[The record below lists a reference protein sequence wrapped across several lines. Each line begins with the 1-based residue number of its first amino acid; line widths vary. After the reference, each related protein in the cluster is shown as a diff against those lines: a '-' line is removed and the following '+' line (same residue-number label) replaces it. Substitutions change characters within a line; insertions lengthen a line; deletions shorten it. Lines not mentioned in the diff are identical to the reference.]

1 MLIEIVRLVGA
12 SWSIF
17 LDPPPPGHLEKVIQ
31 DFQFGLSDL
40 HLLSAFYFLFFFFFF
55 FSFFFFLILQLRAT
69 VTSDDGTYKKS
80 EVR

>member
-40 HLLSAFYFLFFFFFF
+40 HLLSAFNFLFFFFFF
-55 FSFFFFLILQLRAT
+55 LFFFSFWYFNPEPR
-69 VTSDDGTYKKS
+69 
-80 EVR
+80 